1 MITHEDAGQTSGEN
15 IPNPVVRHQQLIVTL
30 FGLYC
35 RTPGN
40 SLPVASLVSL
50 LGDLGYDAPGVRS
63 AVSRLKAKGILRS
76 TRAGGVAAYNLSE
89 SQQTIFA
96 EGDRRIFAEQRED
109 GEHDWLL
116 ALFSVPEAQRHLR
129 HRLRTILAGLGFG
142 TVTSGVW
149 IASASIAE
157 RARANLARHE
167 LDQFVE
173 FFRGDYLF
181 AGDVRDKVATWW
193 NLEAI
198 DALIGEFLDVY
209 SGADVAWT
217 QRLDQNM
224 APGRETAHDHEP
236 DEELCRDAFRY
247 YVPMLTLWRRLPYR
261 DPNLPLE
268 YLPEW
273 WREPEA
279 RRVFSRTHQIIAPLA
294 ERHAATIIARH
305 RS

>member
-1 MITHEDAGQTSGEN
+1 M
-15 IPNPVVRHQQLIVTL
+15 
-30 FGLYC
+30 
-35 RTPGN
+35 
-40 SLPVASLVSL
+40 
-50 LGDLGYDAPGVRS
+50 
-63 AVSRLKAKGILRS
+63 LRS
-76 TRAGGVAAYNLSE
+76 TRVGGVTAYKLSE
-89 SQQTIFA
+89 SQQTVFA
-96 EGDRRIFAEQRED
+96 EGDQRIFAEQRDD
-109 GEHDWLL
+109 GDHDWLL

-129 HRLRTILAGLGFG
+129 HRLRTILAALGSG

-149 IASASIAE
+149 IASSSIAE
-157 RARANLARHE
+157 RARASLTAHE

-181 AGDVRDKVATWW
+181 GGDVRANVATWW

-198 DALIGEFLDVY
+198 DALIGEFLEVY
-209 SGADVAWT
+209 SGADTGCA
-217 QRLDQNM
+217 QRLGED
-224 APGRETAHDHEP
+224 PGVGVSTA
-236 DEELCRDAFRY
+236 DEEACRDAFRY

-279 RRVFSRTHQIIAPLA
+279 RRVFGRAHQIIASLA
-294 ERHAATIIARH
+294 ERHAAAVIERY

>member
-1 MITHEDAGQTSGEN
+1 MNDQEAASQTSGDG
-15 IPNPVVRHQQLIVTL
+15 IPNPIVRHQQLIVTL

-35 RTPGN
+35 RNPGN

-63 AVSRLKAKGILRS
+63 AVSRLKAKGVLRS
-76 TRAGGVAAYNLSE
+76 TRVEGIAAYKLSE
-89 SQQTIFA
+89 SQQTVFA
-96 EGDRRIFAEQRED
+96 EGDQRIFAEQRED
-109 GEHDWLL
+109 GDHDWLL

-129 HRLRTILAGLGFG
+129 HRLRTILAALGFG
-142 TVTSGVW
+142 TVTPGVW
-149 IASASIAE
+149 IASSGIVD
-157 RARANLARHE
+157 RARASLAAHE

-181 AGDVRDKVATWW
+181 DGDVRAKVATWW

-198 DALIGEFLDVY
+198 DELIGEFLEVY
-209 SGADVAWT
+209 SGADTAWA
-217 QRLDQNM
+217 QRLGGD
-224 APGRETAHDHEP
+224 PEVRESTA
-236 DEELCRDAFRY
+236 DEEACRDAFRY

-261 DPNLPLE
+261 DPNLPLD

-279 RRVFSRTHQIIAPLA
+279 RRVFGRTYQIIAPLA
-294 ERHAATIIARH
+294 ERHASDVIDRY